1 MLQIR
6 PDAVTS
12 AWQLCGEN
20 ITRVSSHQLQVNAET
35 CGEIIT
41 WPNVVAKSLV
51 FTIPSDYASAF
62 SSCYS
67 SGESEW
73 SNSLKLSLYQKA
85 IALLSITF
93 LVQIGLFIWYGKLV
107 GYVENLESMEA
118 RSRLV
123 VGHLNWLSVL
133 VDNAVLGHLGQNG
146 PSRSVE
152 YSKIYAQAHE
162 QIPLQLNSLKEVFV
176 DEPAQLKNV
185 QKLES
190 LTTNLLHRLDQPDDA
205 ESTSEFFEEPAIKAI
220 TTEIPTTR
228 REILSN
234 EEKRFNLDFRQAL
247 PEARTA
253 VKTQI
258 AIAVAL
264 NIVGALI
271 LMLVFTRTIAHR
283 LKVIS
288 ENSMRL
294 TRRETLLKPLP
305 GADEI
310 SQLDKTLHSV
320 AAQLKELARRERA
333 IIDNAVDVICSI
345 DESGKF
351 TEVSPASQVHW
362 GKSPAKLLGTPY
374 TDVVDPTTL
383 QFTLD
388 SMSEVKSTGRTISF
402 DNRVKCADT
411 FKDMLWS
418 CSWSPT
424 EQAFFCT
431 VHDVSERKQ
440 MDLLKQQFVAM
451 VGHDLRSPLTSIRL
465 YFDSLETGVYGAVS
479 DSLRKMSNVAMRNT
493 VRLIE
498 LVNDLLD
505 IEKFESGT
513 FDLNLES
520 IDLDSVLNDTVES
533 MRQVA
538 KEAKVSINLAET
550 SERLMADPE
559 RLTQVFV
566 NLLSNAIKYSPQNGK
581 ISVYCTRIAEEV
593 EVSFEDEGRGIDP
606 KFHKIIFDRFK
617 QTEQSDSQRGR
628 GTGLGLAICKAIVEQ
643 HGGSIGVVSEVGKG
657 SRFWVRLP
665 IEAST
670 GAAL

>member
-1 MLQIR
+1 VKWTN
-6 PDAVTS
+6 P
-12 AWQLCGEN
+12 
-20 ITRVSSHQLQVNAET
+20 
-35 CGEIIT
+35 
-41 WPNVVAKSLV
+41 
-51 FTIPSDYASAF
+51 
-62 SSCYS
+62 
-67 SGESEW
+67 
-73 SNSLKLSLYQKA
+73 LKLSLYQKA

-93 LVQIGLFIWYGKLV
+93 FVQIGLFVWYGKLV
-107 GYVENLESMEA
+107 SYVENLEAMEA

-133 VDNAVLGHLGQNG
+133 VDNAVLGRLGQSG
-146 PSRSVE
+146 PTKSIE
-152 YSKIYAQAHE
+152 YYKIFAQAHD
-162 QIPLQLNSLKEVFV
+162 QIPSQLKSLKDLFV
-176 DEPAQLKNV
+176 DDPAQLKNV

-190 LTTNLLHRLDQPDDA
+190 LTTGLLHRLD
-205 ESTSEFFEEPAIKAI
+205 ESEAWSGPEFFEKPEIKAI
-220 TTEIPTTR
+220 TTEIPSTR
-228 REILSN
+228 REILSI

-258 AIAVAL
+258 AVAVLL
-264 NIVGALI
+264 NIAGALM
-271 LMLVFTRTIAHR
+271 LMMVFTRTIALR

-294 TRRETLLKPLP
+294 TRRESLLKPLP

-310 SQLDKTLHSV
+310 SQLDQTLHSV

-345 DESGKF
+345 DEQGKF
-351 TEVSPASQVHW
+351 TEVSPASQIHW

-383 QFTLD
+383 PLTLEN
-388 SMSEVKSTGRTISF
+388 MAEVKSTGRTISF

-418 CSWSPT
+418 CSWSAT
-424 EQAFFCT
+424 ERAFFCT

-465 YFDSLETGVYGAVS
+465 YFDSLESGVYGSIS

-533 MRQVA
+533 MRQIA
-538 KEAKVSINLAET
+538 KESKVSIDLAET

-566 NLLSNAIKYSPQNGK
+566 NLLSNAIKYSPAGGK
-581 ISVYCTRIAEEV
+581 ISVYCQRIADQV
-593 EVSFEDEGRGIDP
+593 EVSFEDEGRGIDA

-643 HGGSIGVVSEVGKG
+643 HHGSIGVVSEVGKG
-657 SRFWVRLP
+657 SRFWVKLP
-665 IEAST
+665 VEQST